1 MNNFKKKRGY
11 LYNLRYEMEVA
22 SLFNTCIVS
31 SCEEKLFRLKKR
43 KAVRD
48 AKSAVASIL
57 LLKEEEFPV
66 VLFMMLSVKN
76 TSPLRLPY
84 KCPMFSWTHSPKELL
99 ISFVGRRK
107 WGIVGVNKPVWPAF
121 KGEGEGETNH
131 DGN

>member
-66 VLFMMLSVKN
+66 VLFMMLSMKN
-76 TSPLRLPY
+76 TSPSSAPLQMSNVFLDSFPKGIADVLRRAA
-84 KCPMFSWTHSPKELL
+84 E
-99 ISFVGRRK
+99 VGDS
-107 WGIVGVNKPVWPAF
+107 GC
-121 KGEGEGETNH
+121 E
-131 DGN
+131 

>member
-1 MNNFKKKRGY
+1 MNNFYKKSGY

-57 LLKEEEFPV
+57 LLMSNVFLDSFPQGIAD
-66 VLFMMLSVKN
+66 VL
-76 TSPLRLPY
+76 RRAA
-84 KCPMFSWTHSPKELL
+84 E
-99 ISFVGRRK
+99 VGDS
-107 WGIVGVNKPVWPAF
+107 G
-121 KGEGEGETNH
+121 
-131 DGN
+131 